1 MTSDPA
7 PSTHANKPPSLII
20 ITGLS
25 GSGKGTVLRSLED
38 LGYYAVDNLP
48 VGLLPTFASLIKESP
63 SIEQAAIV
71 VDVRGEDGLNRL
83 PEVFLQVRDQLKT
96 ALVFMDCQTDAILRR
111 YSETRRP
118 HPLGEFVNLRES
130 IEAER
135 VRLAPVRELSD
146 VVIDTSSFNVHELRD
161 YVYARFGEGSEQPP
175 LRISL
180 TSFGFRHGVPDTSD
194 LLFDVRFLPN
204 PNYLP
209 EFRHLTG
216 LDDGVAEYIRS
227 FPQTEEFV
235 VRITD
240 LLAYLIPHYIRE
252 GKSYLT
258 VAFGCTG
265 GHHRSVMIAEEIA
278 RRLRERTFTVSTHHR
293 DTSRPV

>member
-1 MTSDPA
+1 MSDLHAPPQSDPTPA
-7 PSTHANKPPSLII
+7 LII

-48 VGLLPTFASLIKESP
+48 VGLLPTFAALIKDSP
-63 SIEQAAIV
+63 SIEKAAIV
-71 VDVRGEDGLNRL
+71 VDIRGEDGLGRL
-83 PEVFLQVRDQLKT
+83 PEVFLQVRDQLPT

-135 VRLAPVRELSD
+135 TRLGSIRELAD
-146 VVIDTSSFNVHELRD
+146 VVIDTSRFNVHELRD
-161 YVYARFGEGSEQPP
+161 YVYARFGDGAGQPP
-175 LRISL
+175 LRISI
-180 TSFGFRHGVPDTSD
+180 TSFGFRHGVPETSD

-216 LDDGVAEYIRS
+216 LDPGVAAYISS
-227 FPQTEEFV
+227 FPQTAEFIQ
-235 VRITD
+235 RIAD
-240 LLAYLIPHYIRE
+240 LLIYLIPHYIKE

-258 VAFGCTG
+258 VSFGCTG

-278 RRLRERTFTVSTHHR
+278 TRLRDQHFVVSTHHR
-293 DTSRPV
+293 DTTRQV